1 MANYD
6 KRPLQIEAKG
16 NGSYFYRWDITENKK
31 QSECGVTTSYDCKEV
46 TIWNPVTKE
55 AIKRTVIN
63 HLWGDNYE
71 QKLIN
76 EYNSAKLG
84 ILTSADAEDNYKKF
98 LEARIAIKEHIDE
111 DCLMFNVK

>member
-6 KRPLQIEAKG
+6 KRPLALEPKG
-16 NGSYFYRWDITENKK
+16 NGSYFYRWNITENKK
-31 QSECGVTTSYDCKEV
+31 KFECGVTTSYDCKEV
-46 TIWNPVTKE
+46 TVWQPISKE

-84 ILTSADAEDNYKKF
+84 MLTGTDAEDNYKKF
-98 LEARIAIKEHIDE
+98 LRCRIAIKEQIDE
-111 DCLMFNVK
+111 DCLTFNIR